1 MDLQVGKARD
11 TGSPPKK
18 SSGKSLTGTR
28 WWQMS
33 FLAWPSENDR
43 RRILDDLRVPLQLLL
58 LFCLILN
65 TFAFASTSRLLAK
78 YSYAV
83 CSYFLCSSHLL
94 GSCVLFPFHSMQD
107 ELFSVHSSAHVPYLS
122 WKGESKQLA
131 TPNKT
136 SSYRLWRGKWQDQKR
151 KRRMNAK
158 LTKSAIKV
166 KGILHN
172 NIMVP

>member
-33 FLAWPSENDR
+33 FLAWPSEKDR

-131 TPNKT
+131 TPEQNKLVPRTTRKMTT
-136 SSYRLWRGKWQDQKR
+136 SKEKKENEYQTHEKR
-151 KRRMNAK
+151 D
-158 LTKSAIKV
+158 
-166 KGILHN
+166 
-172 NIMVP
+172 